1 MIRKAPAAGQVAV
14 CHECMI
20 AGERIE
26 STHHAACQRIS
37 FLALRRGRAAIGA
50 IYAIT
55 LQVT

>member
-26 STHHAACQRIS
+26 STHHAACQLS
-37 FLALRRGRAAIGA
+37 VVNCPVEKPNTLHPFVRGTCR
-50 IYAIT
+50 
-55 LQVT
+55 